1 MATIVAH
8 GLTFPE
14 GPLHTTDGRTL
25 LVQIGTGEV
34 SEIRDGVVRPAAK
47 VRGAPHAVIEGDG
60 GWLYVTQAGN
70 VTIGTNAT
78 PDPVPAGIQ
87 RVSPTGEISYIA
99 SAADIPEIRSPN
111 DLCFGPDG
119 RLYFTD
125 TGGSF
130 DPSDATQVGRIF
142 AIDAA
147 GHLETVAELGPV
159 FPNGIAFDRRGRLL
173 WTETYPG
180 LVCRMENGARQ
191 VVADTGNGILADGV
205 KAATDGRL
213 FVATVNGGCVQILSE
228 DGASLGELSAGSWTT
243 NCNFRGSTLLVTDF
257 RDFETRAEDGVV
269 FEFATDVH
277 EQVVFQGRV

>member
-1 MATIVAH
+1 MAAIIAS

-34 SEIRDGVVRPAAK
+34 SEVLDGDVRRAAY
-47 VRGAPHAVIEGDG
+47 VRGAPHAVIEGEG
-60 GWLYVTQAGN
+60 GWLYVTQAGK
-70 VTIGTNAT
+70 VTIGENVT

-87 RVSPTGEISYIA
+87 RVSPEGEISYVV
-99 SAADIPEIRSPN
+99 SAEDHPEISSPN

-130 DPSDATQVGRIF
+130 DPADTTQVGKIF
-142 AIDAA
+142 AVDEA
-147 GHLETVAELGPV
+147 GHLEAVAELGPV
-159 FPNGIAFDRRGRLL
+159 FANGITFDRHGRML

-180 LVCRMENGARQ
+180 LVCRMEGGERR
-191 VVADTGNGILADGV
+191 VVADTGRGVFADGI
-205 KAATDGRL
+205 KATTDGRL

-228 DGASLGELSAGSWTT
+228 DGAKLGELSAGSWTT
-243 NCNFRGSTLLVTDF
+243 NCSFRGSTLLVTDF
-257 RDFETRAEDGVV
+257 RDFLVRAEDGVM
-269 FEFATDVH
+269 FEFPTDAH
-277 EQVVFQGRV
+277 GQVVFRGRV

>member
-1 MATIVAH
+1 MATIVAQ

-25 LVQIGTGEV
+25 LVQIGKGEV
-34 SEIRDGVVRPAAK
+34 TEIRDGVARPAAL

-70 VTIGTNAT
+70 VTIGPNAT
-78 PDPVPAGIQ
+78 PEPVPAGIQ
-87 RVSPTGEISYIA
+87 RVSPDGEISYVV
-99 SAADIPEIRSPN
+99 SAEQHPEIRSPN

-130 DPSDATQVGRIF
+130 DPSDASQVGKVF
-142 AIDAA
+142 AVDEG
-147 GHLETVAELGPV
+147 GHLETIAELGPV
-159 FPNGIAFDRRGRLL
+159 FTNGIAFDRHGRLL

-180 LVCRMENGARQ
+180 LVCRLEGGARR
-191 VVADTGNGILADGV
+191 VVADTGDGVFADGI
-205 KAATDGRL
+205 KATSDGRL

-228 DGASLGELSAGSWTT
+228 DGDKLGELGAGSWTT
-243 NCNFRGSTLLVTDF
+243 NCNFRGSMLLVTDF
-257 RDFETRAEDGVV
+257 RDFLARAEDGVV
-269 FEFATDVH
+269 FEFPTDVRG
-277 EQVVFQGRV
+277 QVVFRGHV

>member
-8 GLTFPE
+8 GLMFPE

-25 LVQIGTGEV
+25 LVQIGRGEV
-34 SEIRDGVVRPAAK
+34 SEIRDGVVRSAAE

-60 GWLYVTQAGN
+60 GWLYVTQSGN
-70 VTIGTNAT
+70 VAIGTNAT

-87 RVSPTGEISYIA
+87 RVSPDGEISYVVDA
-99 SAADIPEIRSPN
+99 LSIPEIRSPN

-130 DPSDATQVGRIF
+130 DPTDATQVARIF
-142 AIDAA
+142 AVDAV
-147 GHLETVAELGPV
+147 GHLEAVAELGPV
-159 FPNGIAFDRRGRLL
+159 FANGITFDRHGRLV

-180 LVCRMENGARQ
+180 LVCRMEDGARR
-191 VVADTGNGILADGV
+191 VVADTGSGIFADGV
-205 KAATDGRL
+205 KAAADGRL

-228 DGASLGELSAGSWTT
+228 EGVSLGELSAGSWTT

-257 RDFETRAEDGVV
+257 RDFEARVDDGVV
-269 FEFATDVH
+269 FEFPTNVR
-277 EQVVFQGRV
+277 EQILFRGRV

>member
-1 MATIVAH
+1 MAAIIAS
-8 GLTFPE
+8 GLIFPE

-34 SEIRDGVVRPAAK
+34 SEIRDGEGRRAAY
-47 VRGAPHAVIEGDG
+47 VRGAPHAVIEGEG
-60 GWLYVTQAGN
+60 GWLYVTQAGK
-70 VTIGTNAT
+70 VTIGEHVT

-87 RVSPTGEISYIA
+87 RVSPAGEISYVV
-99 SAADIPEIRSPN
+99 SAKDHPEISSPN

-130 DPSDATQVGRIF
+130 DPSDASQVGRVF
-142 AIDAA
+142 AVDEA
-147 GHLETVAELGPV
+147 GHVETVVELGPV
-159 FPNGIAFDRRGRLL
+159 FTNGITFDRHGRLL

-180 LVCRMENGARQ
+180 LVCRMEDGARRAL
-191 VVADTGNGILADGV
+191 ADTGDGIFADGI
-205 KAATDGRL
+205 KATMDGRL

-228 DGASLGELSAGSWTT
+228 EGARLGELNAGTWTT

-257 RDFETRAEDGVV
+257 RDFLVRAEDGVV
-269 FEFATDVH
+269 FEYPTDAR
-277 EQVVFQGRV
+277 EQVVFRGHV

>member
-1 MATIVAH
+1 MPTIVAH

-25 LVQIGTGEV
+25 LVQIGKGEV
-34 SEIRDGVVRPAAK
+34 SEIRDGIVRPAAD
-47 VRGAPHAVIEGDG
+47 VRGAPHAVIEGEG

-87 RVSPTGEISYIA
+87 RVSPGGEISYVV
-99 SAADIPEIRSPN
+99 SAEDHPEIRSPN

-130 DPSDATQVGRIF
+130 DPSDATQVGRVF

-147 GHLETVAELGPV
+147 GRLETVAELGPV
-159 FPNGIAFDRRGRLL
+159 FANGITFDRHGRLL

-180 LVCRMENGARQ
+180 LVCRMENGARR
-191 VVADTGNGILADGV
+191 VVADTGNGVLADGV
-205 KAATDGRL
+205 KAVADGRL

-228 DGASLGELSAGSWTT
+228 DGGSLGELSAGSWTT

-257 RDFETRAEDGVV
+257 RRFQDQADDGVV
-269 FEFATDVH
+269 FEFPTDVH
-277 EQVVFQGRV
+277 EQVVFRGRA

>member
-1 MATIVAH
+1 MATIVAY
-8 GLTFPE
+8 GLIFPE

-25 LVQIGTGEV
+25 LVQIGKGEV
-34 SEIRDGVVRPAAK
+34 SEIRDGVVRQAAD

-60 GWLYVTQAGN
+60 GWLYVTQAGS
-70 VTIGTNAT
+70 VTIGACAT

-87 RVSPTGEISYIA
+87 RVSPDGEISYVV
-99 SAADIPEIRSPN
+99 SAADSPEIRSPN

-142 AIDAA
+142 AVDAA
-147 GHLETVAELGPV
+147 GTLETVAELGPV
-159 FPNGIAFDRRGRLL
+159 FTNGITFDRHGRLL

-180 LVCRMENGARQ
+180 LVCRMEGGTRR
-191 VVADTGNGILADGV
+191 VIADTGSGIFADGV
-205 KAATDGRL
+205 KATMDGRL

-228 DGASLGELSAGSWTT
+228 DGTGLGELSAGRWTT
-243 NCNFRGSTLLVTDF
+243 NCTFRASTLLVTDF
-257 RDFETRAEDGVV
+257 GDFEARAEDGVV
-269 FEFATDVH
+269 FEFPTDVR
-277 EQVVFQGRV
+277 EQVVFRGRV

>member
-1 MATIVAH
+1 MPTIVAH

-25 LVQIGTGEV
+25 LVQIGKGEV
-34 SEIRDGVVRPAAK
+34 SEIRDGIVRPAAD
-47 VRGAPHAVIEGDG
+47 VRGAPHAVIEGE
-60 GWLYVTQAGN
+60 GN

-87 RVSPTGEISYIA
+87 RVSPGGEISYVV
-99 SAADIPEIRSPN
+99 SAEDHPEIRSPN

-130 DPSDATQVGRIF
+130 DPSDATQVGRVF

-147 GHLETVAELGPV
+147 GRLETVAELGPV
-159 FPNGIAFDRRGRLL
+159 FANGITFDRHGRLL

-180 LVCRMENGARQ
+180 LVCRMENGARR
-191 VVADTGNGILADGV
+191 VVADTGNGVLADGV
-205 KAATDGRL
+205 KAVADGRL

-228 DGASLGELSAGSWTT
+228 DGESLGELSAGSWTT

-257 RDFETRAEDGVV
+257 RRFQDQADDGVV
-269 FEFATDVH
+269 FEFPTDVH
-277 EQVVFQGRV
+277 EQVVFRGRA